1 MACNS
6 LSGTKYSLAQIQQI
20 LRQAGWPENL
30 IAKAAALVIYESG
43 GYNRAYNGCGEDS
56 YGWFQIYR
64 RWWPE
69 FEPNYTNG
77 RIFDPLYNSQ
87 AGLIAYRRQG
97 WSAWVNSNKKY
108 NRDLDGVATQSQAIY
123 NGNGVANTASVT
135 NNSNVLT
142 NISNSVSSTPQLTGE
157 TFGQGFMIV
166 ALVGLGA
173 LLILGQRQ

>member
-6 LSGTKYSLAQIQQI
+6 LSGTKYNLAQIQRI
-20 LRQAGWPENL
+20 LREAGWPENL

-43 GYNRAYNGCGEDS
+43 GYDRAYNGCGEDS

-77 RIFDPLYNSQ
+77 RIFDPLYNSK

-97 WSAWVNSNKKY
+97 WKAWVNSNRKY
-108 NRDLDGVATQSQAIY
+108 NNNLNGIATQSQAIY
-123 NGNGVANTASVT
+123 NGSGGSSNITPTLAS
-135 NNSNVLT
+135 
-142 NISNSVSSTPQLTGE
+142 ISNTVSPTPQLTGA
-157 TFGQGFMIV
+157 TFGESLMIV
-166 ALVGLGA
+166 TLVGLGA